1 MHNVQNVLRKQCLP
15 RGTNKRW
22 QLGFQ
27 WEEEGGGGGIFLL
40 LFCFVKLDVNADIAN
55 SARRKQQQQQPL
67 RPCTRFT
74 HKERERVAQKRSIST
89 SVSTCHWRQRVGC
102 KHKNR
107 GSHSLMKGREI
118 GLPRETIAH
127 CCCVRH
133 SPECCKKGL
142 SRAFVSLFTLTS
154 TRR

>member
-1 MHNVQNVLRKQCLP
+1 MSAQRDKRTVAIRLP
-15 RGTNKRW
+15 M
-22 QLGFQ
+22 
-27 WEEEGGGGGIFLL
+27 GGGGGIFLL
-40 LFCFVKLDVNADIAN
+40 LFCFLKLDLNADIAS
-55 SARRKQQQQQPL
+55 SARRKQQQQQQPL

-74 HKERERVAQKRSIST
+74 QRERERGGGAQKRSIST

-107 GSHSLMKGREI
+107 GSHSLMKGSEI
-118 GLPRETIAH
+118 GLPGETIAH
-127 CCCVRH
+127 CWCVRH